1 VNKNALRITLVI
13 FSLVVLLLI
22 SIQVFAGGTA
32 RADVELT
39 VFAASSLSD
48 AMDDLADA
56 FEAANPG
63 VAIRRHYASSTQLAA
78 QLVEGAQADVFASA
92 NEVQMERV
100 VAANLTAEETVIFAT
115 NQLTICIPIDNP
127 GQITTPTDL
136 ANPEISLLLAAPDV
150 PIRVYS
156 DGVIEMLGDAQFRG
170 AVYQNLVSEEVNV
183 RQIVAKVALGEVDA
197 GIVYTSDITPDVADR
212 LGQVIIPDEFNI
224 TAFYP
229 IARLIESK
237 NASLAQAFIDFALG
251 SDGQAI
257 LTQWGFGAAP
267 QTVTN

>member
-1 VNKNALRITLVI
+1 MNKKPIRI
-13 FSLVVLLLI
+13 VLAVFLLAVFFTV
-22 SIQVFAGGTA
+22 SINVFAGNTDLGNQ
-32 RADVELT
+32 EIT

-63 VAIRRHYASSTQLAA
+63 VTILRHYASSSQLAA
-78 QLVEGAQADVFASA
+78 QLIEGVQADVLASA
-92 NEVQMERV
+92 NEIQMEHV
-100 VAANLTAEETVIFAT
+100 VSAGLTVPESVIFTT
-115 NQLTICIPIDNP
+115 NHLTICIPIENP
-127 GQITTPTDL
+127 GQIISPTDL
-136 ANPEISLLLAAPDV
+136 AKPGISLILAAPDV

-156 DGVIEMLGDAQFRG
+156 DRVIEMLGDEQFQA

-212 LGQVIIPDEFNI
+212 IEQIIIPGEFNL

-229 IARLIESK
+229 IARLSESG
-237 NASLAQAFIDFALG
+237 NGTLAQSFIEFVL
-251 SDGQAI
+251 SPDGQAI
-257 LTQWGFGAAP
+257 LTNWGFRTAP
-267 QTVTN
+267 QINN